1 MCSSKIDAATRLS
14 FFLSQHE
21 YFFSFYKVYIVIC
34 YAFNIKVSPNLRA
47 YDNKLLYYNNL
58 RKKPCWRTRHTPV
71 KNNARALTK
80 NTDICYAS
88 ETATLIW
95 VRKILLWRQQTRHFY
110 VSFAALSR
118 RSRSPGRPNECDAQS
133 EWRGFFWDVFEESQ
147 LVKRREWIRREFINK
162 VLLLLLL
169 L

>member
-58 RKKPCWRTRHTPV
+58 RKKPVDAHGTHRLKITR
-71 KNNARALTK
+71 ARWPK
-80 NTDICYAS
+80 
-88 ETATLIW
+88 TLIF
-95 VRKILLWRQQTRHFY
+95 VTPQKP
-110 VSFAALSR
+110 R
-118 RSRSPGRPNECDAQS
+118 RWYEWEKYSCDVNKHVIFTFHLPHSPGVLEVLDDQMNVMRRVNGEDFSGMFSRSPS
-133 EWRGFFWDVFEESQ
+133 WSKEESG
-147 LVKRREWIRREFINK
+147 
-162 VLLLLLL
+162 
-169 L
+169 